1 MEVRVLFGEERKLKI
16 LEYVQE
22 HSRAS
27 VQELSEY
34 LQVSE
39 STIRRDLK
47 ELEEAK
53 LLNRTHGGAISLQGV
68 NFEPTY
74 REKEDKFRR
83 EKEAIARKAA
93 ELIGEDDTILL
104 DSGTTTFHLAQ
115 ELKSF
120 SKLKVVTNSLIL
132 AQELQVAPGIDVL
145 ITGGS
150 LRQETLALVGPL
162 AEQALDKVRVDKVFI
177 ATNGLDLADGLTTP
191 NLVEATMKSKMIKAA
206 KQVILLADSS
216 KVGKVTF
223 GKFADITEVHKCVID
238 DGVPESIVKELRKKG
253 IDVYLVQP

>member
-1 MEVRVLFGEERKLKI
+1 MYSEERKLLV
-16 LEYVQE
+16 LEYVQQ

-27 VQELSEY
+27 VQELSQH

-39 STIRRDLK
+39 STIRRDLT

-93 ELIGEDDTILL
+93 ELIGEEDTILL

-115 ELKSF
+115 QLKSF
-120 SKLKVVTNSLIL
+120 SRLKVVTNSLII
-132 AQELQVAPGIDVL
+132 AQELQVNTGIDVL

-150 LRQETLALVGPL
+150 LRRETLALVGPI

-177 ATNGLDLADGLTTP
+177 ATNGIDLIDGLTTP
-191 NLVEATMKSKMIKAA
+191 NLVEAAMKSKMIKTA

-216 KVGKVTF
+216 KLGNVTF
-223 GKFADITEVHKCVID
+223 GKFAEITEVHKCIID
-238 DGVPESIVKELRKKG
+238 AGVPENTVKELRKKG
-253 IDVYLVQP
+253 IDVYVVQP

>member
-1 MEVRVLFGEERKLKI
+1 MYGEERKLII
-16 LEYVQE
+16 LEYVQQ

-27 VQELSEY
+27 VQELSQH

-47 ELEEAK
+47 ELEDVK

-83 EKEAIARKAA
+83 EKEAIARKAV
-93 ELIGEDDTILL
+93 ELIEEGDTILL

-120 SKLKVVTNSLIL
+120 SRLTVVTNSLIL
-132 AQELQVAPGIDVL
+132 AEELEGVPGIEVL
-145 ITGGS
+145 VTGGS
-150 LRQETLALVGPL
+150 LRRETLALVGPI
-162 AEQALDKVRVDKVFI
+162 AEQALDRVRVDKAFI
-177 ATNGLDLADGLTTP
+177 ATNGVDLTEGLTTP
-191 NLVEATMKSKMIKAA
+191 NLIEAATKTKMIKAA
-206 KQVILLADSS
+206 KQVILLADHS
-216 KVGKVTF
+216 KVGKVSF
-223 GKFADITEVHKCVID
+223 AKFAEVTEIQKCIID
-238 DGVPESIVKELRKKG
+238 HGAAENIVKEMRKLG
-253 IDVYLVQP
+253 IEVQVVHS

>member
-1 MEVRVLFGEERKLKI
+1 MYGEERKSII
-16 LEYVQE
+16 LDYVQQ

-27 VQELSEY
+27 VQELSQY

-74 REKEDKFRR
+74 QEKEDKFRL

-93 ELIGEDDTILL
+93 EFIEEGDTILL
-104 DSGTTTFHLAQ
+104 DSGTTTFHLVQ

-120 SKLKVVTNSLIL
+120 SRLTVVTNSLIL
-132 AQELQVAPGIDVL
+132 AQELQGVPGIDVMV
-145 ITGGS
+145 IGGS
-150 LRQETLALVGPL
+150 LRQETLALVGPI
-162 AEQALDKVRVDKVFI
+162 AEQALERVRVDKAFI
-177 ATNGLDLADGLTTP
+177 ATNGIDLTEGLTTP
-191 NLVEATMKSKMIKAA
+191 NIIEAATKTKMIKAA
-206 KQVILLADSS
+206 KQVILLADHS
-216 KVGKVTF
+216 KVEKITF
-223 GKFADITEVHKCVID
+223 ARFAELTEIDKYIID
-238 DGVPESIVKELRKKG
+238 DGVSEGIVKEIKKMG
-253 IDVYLVQP
+253 IEIHVVQS

>member
-1 MEVRVLFGEERKLKI
+1 MYGEERKLII
-16 LEYVQE
+16 LEYVQQ

-27 VQELSEY
+27 VQELSQH

-47 ELEEAK
+47 ELEEVK

-83 EKEAIARKAA
+83 EKEAIARKAV
-93 ELIGEDDTILL
+93 ELIEEGDTILL

-120 SKLKVVTNSLIL
+120 SRLTVVTNSLIL
-132 AQELQVAPGIDVL
+132 TEELQGVPGIEVL
-145 ITGGS
+145 VTGGS
-150 LRQETLALVGPL
+150 LRRETLALVGPI
-162 AEQALDKVRVDKVFI
+162 AEQALDRVRVDKAFI
-177 ATNGLDLADGLTTP
+177 ATNGVDLTEGLTTP
-191 NLVEATMKSKMIKAA
+191 NLIEAATKTKMIKAA
-206 KQVILLADSS
+206 KQVILLADHS
-216 KVGKVTF
+216 KVGKVSF
-223 GKFADITEVHKCVID
+223 AKFAEVTEIQKCIID
-238 DGVPESIVKELRKKG
+238 HGVAENIVKEMRKLG
-253 IDVYLVQP
+253 IEVHVVHS